1 MFQAI
6 TDETFSVEVLK
17 SSKIVLVDFFASWCN
32 PCRKLMNLL
41 EELCKD
47 FPDIHFVTIDVDTNP
62 EVATTYGVR
71 GVPTLMIFKKGEIVA
86 TRVGAQNK
94 EDLMDW
100 FNNSIA

>member
-32 PCRKLMNLL
+32 PCRKLMSLL